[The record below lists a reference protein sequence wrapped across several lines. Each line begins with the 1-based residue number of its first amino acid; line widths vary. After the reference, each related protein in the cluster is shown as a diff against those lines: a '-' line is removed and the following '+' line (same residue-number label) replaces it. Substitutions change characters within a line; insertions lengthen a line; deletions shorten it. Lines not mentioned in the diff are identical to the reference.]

1 MTYKE
6 HLVKEL
12 EELNE
17 KQLHEVEEYVTFL
30 KFRSRFMPSPTL
42 DEEQIAKLYG
52 EFTEEDRLLAEEGMA
67 DYANSLSKENK
78 Q

>member
-1 MTYKE
+1 MTYRE

-12 EELNE
+12 EELDE

-42 DEEQIAKLYG
+42 DEEQIAKRYG
-52 EFTEEDRLLAEEGMA
+52 EFAEEDRLLAEEGMA
-67 DYANSLSKENK
+67 DYANSLSKEDK